1 MPKLLTTKQ
10 AMEYF
15 NIKDSRTI
23 AKFRREGL
31 PYIEIGKKDYR
42 YKLEDLEKFT
52 EYKKEQAQEKIIQQ
66 NSVPRKHRCK
76 TINID
81 FEKIRI
87 NRELNRVV

>member
-42 YKLEDLEKFT
+42 YKL
-52 EYKKEQAQEKIIQQ
+52 
-66 NSVPRKHRCK
+66 
-76 TINID
+76 
-81 FEKIRI
+81 
-87 NRELNRVV
+87 